1 MNGNIDGM
9 GRVTYEHN
17 GECFFLP
24 FGLDDVS
31 DSSLKLK
38 PGDKVSF
45 VMATDKRCVRVVTP
59 KITIVNR
66 YPKITIV
73 HRYPKITI
81 VHRYPLDFKC
91 FSCIFDGL
99 VSYWEEVRGVSHY
112 LMYSVL

>member
-45 VMATDKRCVRVVTP
+45 VMATDKRCVRAVTP
-59 KITIVNR
+59 KT
-66 YPKITIV
+66 
-73 HRYPKITI
+73 TI
-81 VHRYPLDFKC
+81 VHRYPLDFMC

-99 VSYWEEVRGVSHY
+99 VCYWEEVHGVTHY

>member
-45 VMATDKRCVRVVTP
+45 VMATDKRCVRAVTP
-59 KITIVNR
+59 KITILN
-66 YPKITIV
+66 
-73 HRYPKITI
+73 RYPKITI
-81 VHRYPLDFKC
+81 VHRYPLDFMC

-99 VSYWEEVRGVSHY
+99 VCYWEEVRGVSHY
-112 LMYSVL
+112 LMYSALSQVKFS